1 MSSSIRL
8 KGRQTLKSISSTLDP
23 RKVARKL
30 GKDTSSFNFTKNLAR
45 QNTHNSLSTI
55 FNAVLVRDEED
66 IYLEDKVASDLC
78 IALCD
83 LQLEN
88 EGPEDQN
95 GSSFFSPMS
104 LDKLNSFPF
113 DQNYGATE
121 GFLRA
126 YDCQDG
132 SKPSTAGSLL
142 GELTWLVGGGR
153 RIFPEGNR
161 KTYLHRA
168 VNWKNIGLCP
178 EILREDLYDAIDSA
192 GLLRKKGR
200 FGRIF
205 KIANGYC
212 AVPWS
217 VRVNEPHTMVTINHN
232 YTADEKISRA
242 EILTIVAVMMTQLEH
257 EHLEEHC
264 IPPVMVV
271 SFMDS
276 LQGRILQAHVTDSQ
290 LVIKK
295 SKLYDFDE
303 QADCKRSMT
312 LFTQHMA
319 CDRIGNTRQIVSF
332 DEEETKRK
340 TAKARDMEIR
350 EKNIPSDTDP
360 KFEGEE

>member
-1 MSSSIRL
+1 M
-8 KGRQTLKSISSTLDP
+8 
-23 RKVARKL
+23 
-30 GKDTSSFNFTKNLAR
+30 
-45 QNTHNSLSTI
+45 
-55 FNAVLVRDEED
+55 
-66 IYLEDKVASDLC
+66 
-78 IALCD
+78 
-83 LQLEN
+83 
-88 EGPEDQN
+88 
-95 GSSFFSPMS
+95 
-104 LDKLNSFPF
+104 
-113 DQNYGATE
+113 
-121 GFLRA
+121 
-126 YDCQDG
+126 
-132 SKPSTAGSLL
+132 
-142 GELTWLVGGGR
+142 
-153 RIFPEGNR
+153 
-161 KTYLHRA
+161 
-168 VNWKNIGLCP
+168 VNCVVSGLCP

-264 IPPVMVV
+264 IPPVSISGTLLLKTYTLKLTFLFFTRSLQVMVV